1 MKPGNMNRFMAAV
14 IGVLFC
20 AGLAHAEGGGIT
32 VMPDKS
38 VIWQIVNFIVLIIV
52 LNLVLYRPIRNVVA
66 RRQEKITGLDQSIQ
80 MFEQDAADKDNAC
93 TEGLKAARNNGVQEK
108 NALIEEGT
116 QEEKRIIEEIQ
127 QKTQKTIAENKA
139 DIARDAEKAAAEL
152 QQEIE
157 TFAATIGQKIL
168 GREVA

>member
-1 MKPGNMNRFMAAV
+1 MNPGNMRRLFA
-14 IGVLFC
+14 GVLLVLLG
-20 AGLAHAEGGGIT
+20 AGMASAEGGIT

-52 LNLVLYRPIRNVVA
+52 MNLVLYRPIRNVVA
-66 RRQEKITGLDQSIQ
+66 RRQEKMASLDQSIH
-80 MFEQDAADKDNAC
+80 MFEQDAVDKDNAC
-93 TEGLKAARNNGVQEK
+93 VEGIKAARNNGVTQK

-127 QKTQKTIAENKA
+127 QKTHKTIAENKA
-139 DIARDAEKAAAEL
+139 EIAKNAEKAAAEL

-168 GREVA
+168 GRDLA

>member
-1 MKPGNMNRFMAAV
+1 MKPRNMSRIVAAAL
-14 IGVLFC
+14 IVLFC
-20 AGLAHAEGGGIT
+20 AGMANAEGGGIT

-38 VIWQIVNFIVLIIV
+38 VIWQIVNFIVLIV
-52 LNLVLYRPIRNVVA
+52 ALNLVLYKPIRNVVA
-66 RRQEKITGLDQSIQ
+66 RRQEKLSSLDQSIQ
-80 MFEQDAADKDNAC
+80 MFEQDVAEKDRAC
-93 TEGLKAARNNGVQEK
+93 SEGVKTAKNNGVQEK

-116 QEEKRIIEEIQ
+116 QEEKRIIEEMHK
-127 QKTQKTIAENKA
+127 KTQATIAENKA
-139 DIARDAEKAAAEL
+139 EIAKNAEKAAAEL